1 MPLNDRICTLRQHL
15 KLSQTEFGAKVGVK
29 QGSISAWE
37 SGGKSPSGAAI
48 VSICQTFGVRE
59 EWLRTG
65 EEPMMIQ
72 RPKDEVIMNFFN
84 SVLEDQPDSIRKRF
98 VSSLA
103 SFTPEDWEN
112 AASLMQKLVK
122 GME

>member
-1 MPLNDRICTLRQHL
+1 MSLGSRIRFIRSQ
-15 KLSQTEFGAKVGVK
+15 SGYNQTEFGDKIGAAQNTV
-29 QGSISAWE
+29 SAWE
-37 SGGKSPSGAAI
+37 KDKVVPADTAM
-48 VSICQTFGVRE
+48 VSICRTFNISE
-59 EWLRTG
+59 KWLRTG
-65 EEPMMIQ
+65 EGPMEVQ

>member
-1 MPLNDRICTLRQHL
+1 MSLGSRIRFIRSQTGYN
-15 KLSQTEFGAKVGVK
+15 QTEFGREIGAAQTSV
-29 QGSISAWE
+29 SAWE
-37 SGGKSPSGAAI
+37 KDISVPVDSAI
-48 VSICQTFGVRE
+48 ISICRIFNISE
-59 EWLRTG
+59 KWLRTG
-65 EEPMMIQ
+65 EGPMEVQ

-103 SFTPEDWEN
+103 SFSPEDWEN
-112 AASLMQKLVK
+112 AAALMQKLVK

>member
-1 MPLNDRICTLRQHL
+1 
-15 KLSQTEFGAKVGVK
+15 
-29 QGSISAWE
+29 
-37 SGGKSPSGAAI
+37 
-48 VSICQTFGVRE
+48 
-59 EWLRTG
+59 
-65 EEPMMIQ
+65 MMIQ

-103 SFTPEDWEN
+103 AFTPEDWE
-112 AASLMQKLVK
+112 AAAALMQKLVK

>member
-1 MPLNDRICTLRQHL
+1 MSLGSRIRFIRSQ
-15 KLSQTEFGAKVGVK
+15 SGYNQTEFGDKIGAAQNTV
-29 QGSISAWE
+29 SAWE
-37 SGGKSPSGAAI
+37 KDKVVPADTAM
-48 VSICQTFGVRE
+48 VSICRTFNISE
-59 EWLRTG
+59 KWLRTG
-65 EEPMMIQ
+65 EGPMEVQ

-103 SFTPEDWEN
+103 AFTPEDWEN
-112 AASLMQKLVK
+112 AAALMQKLVK